1 MTKQQI
7 TKVVVFCLIVC
18 MMLLFLC
25 DLFEHKS
32 TTNYNRRF
40 YTYRTLEEDTVD
52 AVFLGTSGVDRY
64 WISAKAYE
72 EYGMTVYPLSSDSC
86 PAWLYKEVL
95 EYAFKYQNP
104 ELIII
109 DIRPF
114 CKENTAENMDIRA
127 RRILDAM
134 PMGSKIWLDTSFKT
148 MKTIHRLDETKS
160 EFDLSLLL
168 SFIRYH
174 SRWVEEGFETSK
186 NLGNRQH
193 NYAGFFMSKGR
204 SVRSIPQS
212 FDKLLEDD
220 QTNTKMDQI
229 SIEAFYEVIEFAKEN
244 NVKILF
250 VDTPQFRTPAEK
262 ICTNQVYKLVEESGA
277 DWVTFY
283 KEGPEEGF
291 TIDFDYDVDFYND
304 GHVNYYGAE
313 KFTPVFA
320 EYLDKKYNLPDR
332 RNDANAK
339 VYWDGKY
346 DIIKNKIKEYEAAE
360 IIRQQ
365 EALNEPLDDEYAE

>member
-7 TKVVVFCLIVC
+7 IKVVAFCLIVC
-18 MMLLFLC
+18 IMLLCLC
-25 DLFEHKS
+25 DLFEHKN
-32 TTNYNRRF
+32 TTNYCRRF
-40 YTYRTLEEDTVD
+40 YTYRTLEKDTID

-72 EYGMTVYPLSSDSC
+72 EYGMTVYPLSSDSF

-95 EYAFKYQNP
+95 EYAFEYQNP

-114 CKENTAENMDIRA
+114 CKENTAENIDIRA
-127 RRILDAM
+127 RRIIDSL
-134 PMGSKIWLDTSFKT
+134 PMGSKVWFDTCFKS
-148 MKTIHRLDETKS
+148 MKMIHMHDETKP
-160 EFDLSLLL
+160 EFDLSILL
-168 SFIRYH
+168 SFIRFH
-174 SRWVEEGFETSK
+174 SRWVEDGIQIRSNMGE
-186 NLGNRQH
+186 RIH
-193 NYAGFFMSKGR
+193 NYAGFFMSESR
-204 SVRSIPQS
+204 SVKSVPQS

-229 SIEAFYEVIEFAKEN
+229 SMDAFYEVINFAKEK

-262 ICTNQVYKLVEESGA
+262 EGIDQIYKLVEKSNA

-283 KEGPEEGF
+283 KEEPEEGF
-291 TIDFDYDVDFYND
+291 TIDFDFGVDFYND

-313 KFTPVFA
+313 KFTAEFA
-320 EYLDKKYNLPDR
+320 EILEKRYDFPDHR
-332 RNDANAK
+332 DDAGVK
-339 VYWDGKY
+339 EYWDGKY
-346 DIIKNKIKEYEAAE
+346 DAIKAKIKEYEAAQA
-360 IIRQQ
+360 IRDQ
-365 EALNEPLDDEYAE
+365 EALEEDLDAEDLE